1 MPLLHEVD
9 RTNAIALLNQLVA
22 VGVDFKLGDQVT
34 REKLTPAEI
43 RDLLVIELPER
54 PSGLDAVV
62 RELVETVLPMCNNEA
77 SPRFLGFGHTGADV
91 AALAGGLV
99 ALFAQ
104 QNLINQS
111 FAAPS
116 ATFTEIAVIRWLRD
130 LLGYTNPAVAEVKTV
145 WDVGGVTT
153 YGGTG
158 SNTTAMML
166 ARENISPGTMH
177 QGVTDAGRMH
187 IVVPAGI
194 GHYSVKSALEWIGCG
209 DRVIEVPTRDYRY
222 DPKALER
229 TLRERQGEIMAVV
242 AYTGDSRTHTV
253 ENLRAVHDITRA
265 SDARVWLHADAC
277 WGLMCAFAPELT
289 PKLDGIEDFD
299 SVTVDPHK
307 VMDIP
312 YAMSALLVRDPAA
325 LRQVSSYSDLIMQ
338 EDFAFGQVTPFI
350 GTKEWSS
357 VKLWAMMRAH
367 GRRGLTDLMRRRLI
381 TTRTFTGLVDDN
393 PHLLRLN
400 DPDMTAVVFLYLP
413 TGHDPQRPD
422 VDRINSV
429 NKRIHARL
437 LEEGRWHFHQFS
449 LPDDTGRVNQGATLH
464 PLRFMGNNQ
473 RITESHMRDALA
485 YVTGLGHALEQQ

>member
-1 MPLLHEVD
+1 MPLLSEMD
-9 RTNAIALLNQLVA
+9 RNGAIALLNQIVT
-22 VGVDFKLGDQVT
+22 VGVDFKLDDQVT
-34 REKLTPAEI
+34 RKRLAPAEI
-43 RDLLVIELPER
+43 RDLLVTDLPVE
-54 PSGLDAVV
+54 PTCVPAVV
-62 RELVETVLPMCNNEA
+62 QELVDTVLPMCNNEA

-91 AALAGGLV
+91 AALAGGLL

-130 LLGYTNPAVAEVKTV
+130 LIGFTNPAAADVKTV

-166 ARENISPGTMH
+166 ARENLAPGTMH
-177 QGVTDAGRMH
+177 NGVTDATRMH

-209 DRVIEVPTRDYRY
+209 GRIIEVPTSGYRY
-222 DPKALER
+222 DLTALEH
-229 TLRERQGEIMAVV
+229 TLKERRGEVMSVV

-265 SDARVWLHADAC
+265 IDPRIWLHADAC
-277 WGLMCAFAPELT
+277 WGLMCAFAPELAH
-289 PKLDGIEDFD
+289 KLTGIENFD

-312 YAMSALLVRDPAA
+312 YAMSALLVRDPAS
-325 LRQVSSYSDLIMQ
+325 LRLVSSYSDLIMQ

-367 GRRGLTDLMRRRLI
+367 GRRGLADLMRRRLI

-393 PHLLRLN
+393 SRLLRLN
-400 DPDMTAVVFLYLP
+400 DPDMTAVVFMYLP
-413 TGHDPQRPD
+413 TGHDPLRPD
-422 VDRINSV
+422 VERINAIS
-429 NKRIHARL
+429 KAIHARI

-449 LPDDTGRVNQGATLH
+449 LPDDTGRIQQDATLH
-464 PLRFMGNNQ
+464 PLRFMGNNG

>member
-1 MPLLHEVD
+1 MPLIHDMDRQAAVDLLH
-9 RTNAIALLNQLVA
+9 RLVT
-22 VGVDFKLGDQVT
+22 VGVEFKLDDQVT
-34 REKLTPAEI
+34 RKKLSPEEI
-43 RDLLVIELPER
+43 RDLLVTELPEH
-54 PSGLDAVV
+54 STGVQDVAQ
-62 RELVETVLPMCNNEA
+62 ELVDVVLPLCNNEA

-91 AALAGGLV
+91 SALAAGLL

-130 LLGYTNPAVAEVKTV
+130 LIGYPNLPVADVRNV

-158 SNTTAMML
+158 SNTMAMLL
-166 ARENISPGTMH
+166 ARENIAPGTMH
-177 QGVTDAGRMH
+177 SGVADAERMH

-209 DRVIEVPTRDYRY
+209 GRIIEVPTRGYRY
-222 DPKALER
+222 DLRQLEK
-229 TLRERQGEIMAVV
+229 TLAERREEIMSVV

-253 ENLRAVHDITRA
+253 EHLRAVHDITRA
-265 SDARVWLHADAC
+265 ARPEIWLHADAC
-277 WGLMCAFAPELT
+277 WGLMCAFTPELAT
-289 PKLDGIEDFD
+289 KLDGITAFD

-312 YAMSALLVRDPAA
+312 YAMSALLVRDPAS
-325 LRQVSSYSDLIMQ
+325 LRLVSSYSDLIMQ

-367 GRRGLTDLMRRRLI
+367 GRAGLAEMMQRRLI
-381 TTRTFTGLVDDN
+381 TTRTFSGLVDDN
-393 PHLLRLN
+393 PRLLRLN
-400 DPDMTAVVFLYLP
+400 GPDMTAVVFVYLP

-422 VDRINSV
+422 VDRINQISR
-429 NKRIHARL
+429 RIHARL

-449 LPDDTGRVNQGATLH
+449 IPDDTGRISQGAALY
-464 PLRFMGNNQ
+464 PLRFMGNNG
-473 RITESHMRDALA
+473 RITEGHMRDALA
-485 YVTGLGHALEQQ
+485 YVTGLGRALENT

>member
-1 MPLLHEVD
+1 MPLLHDVD
-9 RTNAIALLNQLVA
+9 RSDAIALLGRLLA
-22 VGVDFKLGDQVT
+22 VGVDFKLDDQVT
-34 REKLTPAEI
+34 RKRLAPSEM
-43 RDLLVIELPER
+43 RDLLVRDLPEE
-54 PSGLDAVV
+54 PIGVDDVV
-62 RELVETVLPMCNNEA
+62 RELVDTVLPMCNNEA
-77 SPRFLGFGHTGADV
+77 SPRFLGFGHTGADL
-91 AALAGGLV
+91 AALAGGLL

-116 ATFTEIAVIRWLRD
+116 ATFTEIAVIRWLRE
-130 LLGYTNPAVAEVKTV
+130 LVGYANPPVADVTTV

-166 ARENISPGTMH
+166 ARENAVPGTLH
-177 QGVTDAGRMH
+177 QGVTDATRMH

-209 DRVIEVPTRDYRY
+209 GRIIEVPTVGYRF
-222 DPKALER
+222 DLNALEQ
-229 TLRERQGEIMAVV
+229 TLRERREEIMAVV
-242 AYTGDSRTHTV
+242 AYAGDSRTQTV

-265 SDARVWLHADAC
+265 ADSRIWLHADAC

-289 PKLDGIEDFD
+289 HKLAGIEDFD

-312 YAMSALLVRDPAA
+312 YAMSALLVREAAA
-325 LRQVSSYSDLIMQ
+325 LRSISSYSDLIMQ

-357 VKLWAMMRAH
+357 AKLWAMMRAH
-367 GRRGLTDLMRRRLI
+367 GRRGLADIMRRRLI
-381 TTRTFTGLVDDN
+381 TTRTFTGLVDDS
-393 PHLLRLN
+393 PRLLRLN
-400 DPDMTAVVFLYLP
+400 DPDMTAVAFVYLP
-413 TGHDPQRPD
+413 ADHDPRRPD
-422 VDRINSV
+422 VDRINTVS
-429 NKRIHARL
+429 KAIHARV

-449 LPDDTGRVNQGATLH
+449 IPDDTGRVRRGETLY

-473 RITESHMRDALA
+473 RITEGHMRDALA
-485 YVTGLGHALEQQ
+485 YVTGLGRILEQR